1 MAPDYY
7 LQLRDDSEE
16 DDSFDSPYP
25 PPYTPQTIAELFK
38 KFDREDARFVG
49 PPPVSHTW
57 AARPKGTM
65 LALKSSKPYD
75 EEDADIELLYAQ
87 ARKHEE
93 LGKKLAAARNRL
105 NTIGSN
111 IEKAAGP
118 INGLEIYRETRELH
132 ATNQNVTRV
141 LERLSVVQKPL
152 EGKAEEE
159 RIIQEGPERVGLRN
173 YLACIRR
180 NASKCEE
187 LSNSSA
193 RINQEAAEQLNRLV
207 LTGLNRLM
215 NVWETSLEADKIE
228 PLQYITRNQRFPTL
242 EEGKTSEL
250 AEIYQFLIKSASLGG
265 PSGKIAVAK
274 YAEIRGRYLQGTL
287 SNLATA
293 TLSTAKRL
301 GNTAEIYKAGD
312 CAINSYAEG
321 MNLAFASEWYNI
333 SKIFNPK
340 DRRTILETTASM
352 VLRELE
358 ETINQLNNQIKDNIS
373 VECFLAYDILEVL
386 NNLAFEIDKHIGCL
400 KQEIFGAVK
409 PIRDTAKQSLSDL
422 FEDIRRRISSMVF
435 FPTDAAAIPFTDE
448 VLTRLRAMT
457 TYPAPLGSIMSSVGD
472 GNWTSTSSN
481 TSSASLPTLKSLD
494 TRSDSGSLL
503 AHYVADSID
512 ALLTNLELRSKVLH
526 KSSKITG
533 IFMLNN
539 LSIIDRHIRTS
550 SLTQLLPPQTL
561 TKLQDD
567 KRKRY
572 LTYYLEPWREA
583 SAILLDVQY
592 TNRGGS
598 SQRPPSGSAVQT
610 NSAAI
615 IKSLNSKDKDAIKE
629 KFKNFNM
636 SFESLS
642 GKHRDL
648 MPAMEVDVR
657 SELMRD
663 IRALIEPL
671 YARFWDRYHELDKG
685 KGKYVRYDKPG
696 MSAQLATLA

>member
-7 LQLRDDSEE
+7 LQLRGDSDEE
-16 DDSFDSPYP
+16 DTFESPYP
-25 PPYTPQTIAELFK
+25 GPYIPQTTAELFK
-38 KFDREDARFVG
+38 RFDRADAHFVG

-57 AARPKGTM
+57 AARPKQNM

-105 NTIGSN
+105 NNIGSN

-118 INGLEIYRETRELH
+118 INGLDIYRETRELH

-180 NASKCEE
+180 NATKCEE

-228 PLQYITRNQRFPTL
+228 PLQYISRNQRFPTL
-242 EEGKTSEL
+242 EEGKTAEL
-250 AEIYQFLIKSASLGG
+250 AEIYQFMMKSASLGG
-265 PSGKIAVAK
+265 PSGKTAVTK

-293 TLSTAKRL
+293 TLSTAKRFSK
-301 GNTAEIYKAGD
+301 TTETYKPGD
-312 CAINSYAEG
+312 CEIDSYAEG

-333 SKIFNPK
+333 SKIFNSK

-352 VLRELE
+352 ALHELE

-373 VECFLAYDILEVL
+373 TECFLAYDILGIL

-435 FPTDAAAIPFTDE
+435 FPMDASALPFTDE

-472 GNWTSTSSN
+472 GNWTSASSN

-494 TRSDSGSLL
+494 TRSDSSSLL
-503 AHYVADSID
+503 VHYLADSID
-512 ALLTNLELRSKVLH
+512 TLLTNLELRSKTLH
-526 KSSKITG
+526 KSNKLTG

-539 LSIIDRHIRTS
+539 LSIIDGAIHTPE
-550 SLTQLLPPQTL
+550 LTTL
-561 TKLQDD
+561 FPASAISKLQDD

-572 LTYYLEPWREA
+572 LSLYLDPWRET
-583 SAILLDVQY
+583 SSILLDVQY
-592 TNRGGS
+592 TNRGNS
-598 SQRPPSGSAVQT
+598 SHRPPSGSAVQT

-615 IKSLNSKDKDAIKE
+615 IKSLTSKDKDAIKE
-629 KFKNFNM
+629 KFKAFNIA
-636 SFESLS
+636 FADLCA
-642 GKHRDL
+642 KHRDL
-648 MPAMEVDVR
+648 LGAMERDVR

-671 YARFWDRYHELDKG
+671 YIRFWDRYHELDKG
-685 KGKYVRYDKPG
+685 KGKYVRYDKPA

>member
-1 MAPDYY
+1 MAWDYF
-7 LQLRDDSEE
+7 LQLGDDSG
-16 DDSFDSPYP
+16 DDLLDLPCP
-25 PPYTPQTIAELFK
+25 PVYTPQPIAELFK

-93 LGKKLAAARNRL
+93 LGKKLAAARNRF

-111 IEKAAGP
+111 IERAAGP
-118 INGLEIYRETRELH
+118 INGLEIYKETRELH

-159 RIIQEGPERVGLRN
+159 RIIQEGPERIGLRN

-187 LSNSSA
+187 FSNSSA

-228 PLQYITRNQRFPTL
+228 PLQYITKNQRFPTFD
-242 EEGKTSEL
+242 EGRISEL
-250 AEIYQFLIKSASLGG
+250 VEIYQFLMKSASLGG
-265 PSGKIAVAK
+265 PSGKTAVAK
-274 YAEIRGRYLQGTL
+274 YAEIRGRYLQSTL

-301 GNTAEIYKAGD
+301 EKTSEMYKPGD
-312 CAINSYAEG
+312 CAIDSYAEG
-321 MNLAFASEWYNI
+321 MNLAFTAEWYNI
-333 SKIFNPK
+333 SKIFSSK
-340 DRRTILETTASM
+340 DRRAILETTASTA
-352 VLRELE
+352 LDELE
-358 ETINQLNNQIKDNIS
+358 ETIKQLNNQIKDNIGTD
-373 VECFLAYDILEVL
+373 CFLAYDILGIL

-422 FEDIRRRISSMVF
+422 FDDIRRRINSMVF
-435 FPTDAAAIPFTDE
+435 FPGDAAAIPFTDE
-448 VLTRLRAMT
+448 VLVRLRAMT

-472 GNWTSTSSN
+472 GNWTSASSN

-503 AHYVADSID
+503 AHYVIDSIET
-512 ALLTNLELRSKVLH
+512 LLANLELRSKLLH
-526 KSSKITG
+526 KGLRMTG

-539 LSIIDRHIRTS
+539 MAVIDRNIRVS
-550 SLTQLLPPQTL
+550 ELAQLLSSQGFS
-561 TKLQDD
+561 KLQDD
-567 KRKRY
+567 KRKKY
-572 LTYYLEPWREA
+572 LGYYMEPWREA
-583 SAILLDVQY
+583 SVILLDVQY
-592 TNRGGS
+592 TNRG
-598 SQRPPSGSAVQT
+598 QRPPSGSAIQT

-615 IKSLNSKDKDAIKE
+615 IKALNNKDKDAIKE

-636 SFESLS
+636 AFETLS
-642 GKHRDL
+642 ARHRDL
-648 MPAMEVDVR
+648 MPAMEKDVR
-657 SELMRD
+657 SELVRD

-671 YARFWDRYHELDKG
+671 YVRFWDRYHELDKG
-685 KGKYVRYDKPG
+685 KGKYIRYDKPA
-696 MSAQLATLA
+696 MSGQLATLA